1 MKIAIVAHSYF
12 PIAEPFAGGL
22 ETLTYQLVTELVR
35 RGHTVAL
42 YARADSCRTL
52 PLVPMRTEA
61 AVLAQFDADQ
71 IAASG
76 IERHA
81 FVQAVIYHDVM
92 AHVMDADY
100 DIVHNHSLHHIP
112 ILQGN
117 ALGARFIT
125 SVHSLADIY
134 LRLGFGALPAV
145 HQTVTTVSDHQWT
158 HMSGIVPVDRTI
170 HNGIDLT
177 DWTPDYGPAGDYC
190 FWMGRMCPEKA
201 PHHAIEACLRSGQR
215 LLLAGPVSDAA
226 YVAEFVEPHLHHD
239 TIDYLGHLTHDEIR
253 PRLRKARA
261 LVFTSIWEEPYGLTM
276 AEALACGTPVI
287 AYRVGAAP
295 EILTPATGILV
306 AEGDIPGLATAMSAV
321 GEIDRRACRQ
331 RAEDFCSL
339 AVMTDNYLALYHE
352 LLGDCTAEVED
363 GPDHAA
369 A

>member
-1 MKIAIVAHSYF
+1 MKIAVIAHSYF

-22 ETLTYQLVTELVR
+22 ETLTHGLVTELVR
-35 RGHTVAL
+35 RGHDVHL
-42 YARADSCRTL
+42 YARADSSEAL

-61 AVLAQFDADQ
+61 DVLAQFDAGQ

-76 IERHA
+76 MTEHA

-92 AHVMDADY
+92 ARVMDSDY
-100 DIVHNHSLHHIP
+100 DIVHNHSLHHVP
-112 ILQGN
+112 ILQGD

-125 SVHSLADIY
+125 SIHSLADLY
-134 LRLGFGALPAV
+134 LRLGFGALPSV

-158 HMSGIVPVDRTI
+158 HLSGIVAVDRTI

-177 DWTPDYGPAGDYC
+177 DWTPDVGPSDDFV

-215 LLLAGPVSDAA
+215 LLLAGPISDPA

-239 TIDYLGHLTHDEIR
+239 AIDYLGHLTHDEIR

-261 LVFTSIWEEPYGLTM
+261 LVFTSVWEEPYGLTM

-295 EILTPATGILV
+295 EIVTSETGILV
-306 AEGDIPGLATAMSAV
+306 AEGDIDGLAAAMNAV
-321 GEIDRRACRQ
+321 DGIDRRACRQ
-331 RAEDFCSL
+331 RAEAFCSST
-339 AVMTDNYLALYHE
+339 VMTENYLALYHE
-352 LLGDCTAEVED
+352 LLGEPARRC
-363 GPDHAA
+363 
-369 A
+369 